1 MEQSRKSIVLSLNQ
15 VIRID
20 ELFDGED
27 SDLSLNKIIHEFE
40 YYLSKHF
47 YQFGS
52 RPYSIEYLPG
62 KGYILRASSLIGKIS
77 TPSFDILLNP
87 KFKELSFGKCLALAQ
102 SSNSSMLNI
111 ASNEF
116 TQSLISNKYE
126 YSTFDYLG
134 FGLIDSVNTIINNG
148 LARTFKDV
156 IGDSVKLRGTIAL
169 IESISSGNGLFKPF
183 INDTEPDYNIY
194 PNRLIKTALT
204 ILVSLTKN
212 SELRNAANIYLSHF
226 KEASVLDKKE
236 MELSFGKY
244 LFNLP
249 RIDYEKA
256 ILYATSIIEGG
267 MIDSEGKS
275 IGLPS
280 ITMDLDRIFEYYV
293 SNTISKM
300 LGKDRFE
307 VQLQPN
313 FDHNSSP
320 LLNNKKIVPDIIIT
334 DKRFNC
340 SYVID
345 TKNKYSELSDFGII
359 NLNNSDIFQIT
370 YYCNSLKT
378 YTAVL
383 LFPSI
388 NPKIQF
394 PVRGSESESSFKD
407 KCDQCFKKLLETQVF
422 KIFDNN
428 PVSLFVYHIDL
439 SGSLFDTEKSIA
451 SFCQLISYLSQNE
464 K

>member
-1 MEQSRKSIVLSLNQ
+1 MEQSRKSIILSLNQ
-15 VIRID
+15 IVRID
-20 ELFDGED
+20 ELFDEED
-27 SDLSLNKIIHEFE
+27 SEMSLTKIIHEFE

-62 KGYILRASSLIGKIS
+62 KGYTLRASSLIGKIS
-77 TPSFDILLNP
+77 TPNYDIVLNP

-116 TQSLISNKYE
+116 TQSLISNKYD

-134 FGLIDSVNTIINNG
+134 FGLIDAVNTIINNG

-169 IESISSGNGLFKPF
+169 IESISSGKGLFKPF

-204 ILVSLTKN
+204 ILVSSTKN
-212 SELRNAANIYLSHF
+212 NELKNAANIYLNHF
-226 KEASVLDKKE
+226 KESTVLDKKDI
-236 MELSFGKY
+236 ELLFGKY

-249 RIDYEKA
+249 RIDYEKG
-256 ILYATSIIEGG
+256 ILYSTSIIEGG

-280 ITMDLDRIFEYYV
+280 ITMDLDKIFEYYV
-293 SNTISKM
+293 SNTTSKM
-300 LGKDRFE
+300 LGKERFE
-307 VQLQPN
+307 VLLQPN
-313 FDHNSSP
+313 YEHKSTPQF
-320 LLNNKKIVPDIIIT
+320 NNKKIIPDIIIK
-334 DKRFNC
+334 DKRFNR
-340 SYVID
+340 SFVVD
-345 TKNKYSELSDFGII
+345 TKNKYSELSDNGII

-370 YYCNSLKT
+370 YYCNSLQT
-378 YTAVL
+378 YTAIL

-388 NPKIQF
+388 KPKIQF
-394 PVRGSESESSFKD
+394 PIKGSESESSFKD
-407 KCDQCFKKLLETQVF
+407 KCDQSFQKLLDHQSF

-428 PVSLFVYHIDL
+428 QISLIVYHIDL
-439 SGSLFDTEKSIA
+439 GGSMFDTEKSIA